1 MALEYVVTKRVFGFD
16 DTKTEK
22 YVAKS
27 VRSGQMSFSKT
38 CAKVSRLCGIH
49 RKVVDLVVSG
59 LVDMMAEDIDD
70 GKSVQLGEFG
80 IFRPTI
86 KAKSADTA
94 EGVTLGEMSVT
105 RSIPVDTDYTDG
117 SSSGGNGSG
126 GNQGGGNQGGD
137 GGLDENPLG

>member
-1 MALEYVVTKRVFGFD
+1 MKNVLFVDCCIRREASNTKKLAEAFLSALPSDCAVT
-16 DTKTEK
+16 
-22 YVAKS
+22 
-27 VRSGQMSFSKT
+27 
-38 CAKVSRLCGIH
+38 RL
-49 RKVVDLVVSG
+49 DL
-59 LVDMMAEDIDD
+59 MAEDIVG

-94 EGVTLGEMSVT
+94 EGVTASNIVRKRIVFTPGKIFQRTLGEMSVT